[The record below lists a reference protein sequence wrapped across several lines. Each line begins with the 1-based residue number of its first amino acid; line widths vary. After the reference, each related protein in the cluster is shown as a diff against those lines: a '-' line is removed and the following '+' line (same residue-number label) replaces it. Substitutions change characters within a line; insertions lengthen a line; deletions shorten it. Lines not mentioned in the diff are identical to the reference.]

1 MFPREKGP
9 ALAKG
14 RLGKYRRKQTEICK
28 IFNFRSQETYCVR
41 VPKGVVV

>member
-9 ALAKG
+9 ALGNG
-14 RLGKYRRKQTEICK
+14 RLKYRRKQREICK

-41 VPKGVVV
+41 VPKGAVV